1 MRILFGYGDLVL
13 RWDEDDAID
22 PLQQAQID
30 ALMVT
35 NKVYTADEIRA
46 QRGDDPMSDEDR
58 ANMDLATWNAAPNST
73 VLPPDQQQA
82 QNDHALAM
90 QAAKPAPIVAPG
102 APLGSAPQNKPASKF
117 DDDRFEKWME
127 TFRREPVN
135 IHVDAPAITMPASP
149 AINIA
154 PAAVTVNM
162 PEIKQPDVFVDV
174 GGTSVRVDAQRGI
187 GKTVTA
193 TRGPDGK
200 LVGTITDGV
209 TKTVTGTR
217 DEAGKL
223 IAKIE

>member
-1 MRILFGYGDLVL
+1 
-13 RWDEDDAID
+13 
-22 PLQQAQID
+22 
-30 ALMVT
+30 
-35 NKVYTADEIRA
+35 
-46 QRGDDPMSDEDR
+46 
-58 ANMDLATWNAAPNST
+58 
-73 VLPPDQQQA
+73 
-82 QNDHALAM
+82 
-90 QAAKPAPIVAPG
+90 
-102 APLGSAPQNKPASKF
+102 
-117 DDDRFEKWME
+117 
-127 TFRREPVN
+127 
-135 IHVDAPAITMPASP
+135 
-149 AINIA
+149 
-154 PAAVTVNM
+154 M